1 MSTDDF
7 DVLAA
12 RAGFSRLLAACFYE
26 PGAEFVEE
34 KVFES
39 MATAAECFDRSLAE
53 QAGRLAKAFEGEDP
67 QELLVDYTRL
77 FLGPIEA
84 PARPYGSVWL
94 DDRQILMQ
102 ESTQGVIALYEE
114 GGFEIDE
121 DFRDLPDHVAAEL
134 EFMYLLLFR
143 QAEALRN
150 DDAQARQRFAGL
162 QRRLLDE
169 HLGRWVAPF
178 AAATGAA
185 AQTAFYRELAG
196 LTDAFVGME
205 RAAAGVRQPG
215 NGPGGRPPDRE
226 SGTAGE

>member
-1 MSTDDF
+1 MPTDDF

-12 RAGFSRLLAACFYE
+12 RADFSRLLAACFYE

-39 MATAAECFDRSLAE
+39 MAAAAECFDRSLAE
-53 QAGRLAKAFEGEDP
+53 QAGRLAKAFESEDP

-94 DDRQILMQ
+94 EDRQILMQ
-102 ESTQGVIALYEE
+102 DSTQGVIALYEE

-134 EFMYLLLFR
+134 EFLYLLLFR
-143 QAEALRN
+143 HAEAVRN
-150 DDAQARQRFAGL
+150 VDAKGIEKYSRLRQRFL
-162 QRRLLDE
+162 EE
-169 HLGRWVAPF
+169 HLGRWVGPF
-178 AAATGAA
+178 AQAMEQGS
-185 AQTAFYRELAG
+185 QTAFYRELA
-196 LTDAFVGME
+196 DATRSFVRLE
-205 RAAAGVRQPG
+205 LDTCSA
-215 NGPGGRPPDRE
+215 DR
-226 SGTAGE
+226 